1 MQIVNLSH
9 SEQGRFCENISQLKS
24 VKFFCRNLHF
34 MCIGGTLNPLLAVY
48 AMVLNLLIILIW
60 HFFLVILFSLV
71 ILYIINVQVV
81 SKNYGR
87 LILIYTFFVLYFG
100 FKILTVQSVLTQIN
114 IVLDIL
120 DISIRN
126 VSRFVYRDQ

>member
-1 MQIVNLSH
+1 
-9 SEQGRFCENISQLKS
+9 
-24 VKFFCRNLHF
+24 

-48 AMVLNLLIILIW
+48 AMVLNSLIIRIW